1 MKITLYY
8 ENKNHTTVLDV
19 PDEELNIMVENDYQQ
34 RLDAAED
41 KSFVCHRSPQEIMD
55 KEFNEPTYNKNRAET
70 RPHKYTGKG
79 CAQMEADV
87 PFGARPE
94 YIDLYR
100 AIEKLQK
107 QQQELVRKIFWEGI
121 KQVEIARAD
130 GVDEAAVSRRMARI
144 YKQLKKILKK

>member
-8 ENKNHTTVLDV
+8 ESKNHTTVLEV
-19 PDEELNIMVENDYQQ
+19 PDEELTIMVENDYRQ

-41 KSFVCHRSPQEIMD
+41 KSAVCRRSPQEIMD

-70 RPHKYTGKG
+70 QPHKYTGKG
-79 CAQMEADV
+79 CAQMEAAV
-87 PFGARPE
+87 PFGTRPE

-107 QQQELVRKIFWEGI
+107 QQQELVRKIYWEGI